1 MDTIQTIPMLRPITE
16 SSRPLRLVT
25 GILVAAAAYWVF
37 SCVRFLIQGH
47 TTLATSSYGAAWG
60 LTVANIV
67 HIIGISH
74 VGIAVSATVR
84 VLRLDR
90 YRNIARLA
98 EVVTLIALVLA
109 VINIALDVGRPDRFL
124 LNTLLYGR
132 WHAPMVW
139 SATVISLYFMAS
151 GVYLYLSMR
160 RDLWILSSTE
170 LKLSRLFGWSSLG
183 YRDTA
188 TERRRQEHTL
198 FWLALLLVPIMVSV
212 HSVYGLF
219 FGLLSAKAGWYNPL
233 QAPYFVLGAVVSG
246 FSALIVLAALLRH
259 LYRWQNLI
267 DDRTFR
273 TLGALLAFVVFLYL
287 YFVASE
293 HLTAQYAAPPA
304 DRAVSEALVA
314 GRFAA
319 LFWSTMVVGLV
330 IPFAVLFVQ
339 SIRRRPVKVGWI
351 AVAAAMI
358 NLAMLLK
365 RVLLVI
371 PSQQYSRLP
380 LPRPDVGYLPTHT
393 EFAVT
398 LGTYAIGGLLLIG
411 VLKLVPVIELPM
423 APAVETPVEPRLA
436 AVTRG
441 TVIAVTVTAA
451 LVLIAWGVVTR
462 DLDLAPVKWISGL
475 LLLAAVPLETCLISV
490 GGAHSRWSP
499 GRPARRE
506 VER

>member
-1 MDTIQTIPMLRPITE
+1 MDTTHTIPILRPITE
-16 SSRPLRLVT
+16 RRRALQLVS
-25 GILVAAAAYWVF
+25 GILAAAVAYWVF
-37 SCVRFLIQGH
+37 ACVRFLIQGH
-47 TTLATSSYGAAWG
+47 TTLGTSSYGATWG
-60 LTVANIV
+60 LAVANIV

-74 VGIAVSATVR
+74 VGIAISATVR

-98 EVVTLIALVLA
+98 EVVTLISLVLA

-139 SATVISLYFMAS
+139 SATVISLYFVAS

-160 RDLWILSSTE
+160 RDLWVLSTMN

-188 TERRRQEHTL
+188 AERRRHEHTL
-198 FWLALLLVPIMVSV
+198 FWLAILLVPIMVSV
-212 HSVYGLF
+212 HSVYGMF
-219 FGLLSAKAGWYNPL
+219 FGLLSAKAGWFNPL

-246 FSALIVLAALLRH
+246 FSALIVLAAVLRH
-259 LYRWQNLI
+259 LYNWQDLI
-267 DDRTFR
+267 DNRTFR

-304 DRAVSEALVA
+304 ERTVSEALIA
-314 GRFAA
+314 GRFAV
-319 LFWSTMVVGLV
+319 LFWSTVVGGLAV
-330 IPFAVLFVQ
+330 PFIILFVQ
-339 SIRRRPVKVGWI
+339 SIRRGPVKVGWI
-351 AVAAAMI
+351 AAAAAVI

-380 LPRPDVGYLPTHT
+380 LPLPEVGYLPTQV
-393 EFAVT
+393 ELAVT

-411 VLKLVPVIELPM
+411 VLKLVPVVELPM
-423 APAVETPVEPRLA
+423 APAAGPPGESGIATVM
-436 AVTRG
+436 RG
-441 TVIAVTVTAA
+441 AVIAVTVAA
-451 LVLIAWGVVTR
+451 GLALIGWGVVTR

-475 LLLAAVPLETCLISV
+475 IVLAAVPLERCLIRV
-490 GGAHSRWSP
+490 GRGAPERGSGSSP
-499 GRPARRE
+499 SAGG
-506 VER
+506 